1 MGAMTAMAAI
11 GATAATAEDDPPGT
25 REPDL
30 QDRVGALRDLHAAL
44 WAATPA
50 ELPVLGPRVGLRRH
64 FANARAAR
72 RLIDELAVELEQA
85 PEGERERQ
93 AWREQV
99 RERLQRFGDERL
111 GWPAGYRRLLF
122 ADAFFAASVAFARE
136 ARAFDPGLPLESLW
150 QALRNVWIGN
160 SLQIVLDLPVALNP
174 GLFAYSMLYP
184 LTDNLLDDPRVEC
197 GAKRAFNERFGRRLA
212 GLAVWPAGAGEAA
225 IFRLVE
231 RIEDEFPRQAYA
243 DVHASLL
250 AIHGGQV
257 LSLRQQDD
265 PGLTDAEI
273 LAISCEKGGTS
284 VLADL
289 YLVAGRA
296 SASEERFAFGYGVAL
311 QLLDD
316 LQDVESDLAAGHQTL
331 FTRAARRGALDAPA
345 SRLARFIDRVLDGEE
360 WLATPE
366 LAERQDLIRRNCR
379 TLLVGAVAEQP
390 RRFSRRFRRK
400 LARRWP
406 FAFRAMRRL
415 RRRAAKRY
423 QAAAASQHPGGG
435 AASPLDR
442 LLDQED

>member
-1 MGAMTAMAAI
+1 MV
-11 GATAATAEDDPPGT
+11 AEPLSNE

-30 QDRVGALRDLHAAL
+30 QFRVGALRDAHAAM
-44 WAATPA
+44 WSETPA

-72 RLIDELAVELEQA
+72 RLIDELAGELERVPDGE
-85 PEGERERQ
+85 PERR
-93 AWREQV
+93 AWREAL
-99 RERLQRFGDERL
+99 RERLQRFGDQRL

-136 ARAFDPGLPLESLW
+136 ARAFDPSLSLDSLW

-160 SLQIVLDLPVALNP
+160 SLQIVLDLPVALHP

-184 LTDNLLDDPRVEC
+184 LTDNLLDDPRIES

-212 GLAVWPAGAGEAA
+212 GLPVWPAGAGEAA

-231 RIEDEFPRQAYA
+231 RIEDEFPRHAFA

-257 LSLRQQDD
+257 LSLSQQDD
-265 PGLTDAEI
+265 PALTDAEI
-273 LAISCEKGGTS
+273 LAISCEKGGSS

-296 SASEERFAFGYGVAL
+296 GARQERFAFGYGVAL

-331 FTRAARRGALDAPA
+331 FTRAARRGALDGPA
-345 SRLARFIDRVLDGEE
+345 SRLARFIDRVLDDEE
-360 WLATPE
+360 VLGRPE
-366 LAERQDLIRRNCR
+366 LADRQDLIRRNCR
-379 TLLVGAVAEQP
+379 TLLLGAVAEQP

-415 RRRAAKRY
+415 RRRAQKRY
-423 QAAAASQHPGGG
+423 QMAATRNHPGVS
-435 AASPLDR
+435 ATSLLDR
-442 LLDQED
+442 LLAQQE

>member
-1 MGAMTAMAAI
+1 MV
-11 GATAATAEDDPPGT
+11 AEPLSNASA
-25 REPDL
+25 PDL
-30 QDRVGALRDLHAAL
+30 QVRVGALRDTHAAM
-44 WAATPA
+44 WAETPA

-72 RLIDELAVELEQA
+72 RLIDELAGELERVPDGE
-85 PEGERERQ
+85 PERL
-93 AWREQV
+93 AWREAL

-136 ARAFDPGLPLESLW
+136 ARAFDPDLSLDSLW

-160 SLQIVLDLPVALNP
+160 SLQIVLDLPVELNP

-184 LTDNLLDDPRVEC
+184 LTDNLLDDPRIES
-197 GAKRAFNERFGRRLA
+197 GAKRAFNERFGRRLT
-212 GLAVWPAGAGEAA
+212 GLPVWPAGAGEAA

-231 RIEDEFPRQAYA
+231 RIEDEFPRHVFA

-257 LSLRQQDD
+257 LSLSQQDD
-265 PGLTDAEI
+265 PALTDAEI
-273 LAISCEKGGTS
+273 LAISCEKGGSS

-296 SASEERFAFGYGVAL
+296 GAREERFAFGYGVAL

-331 FTRAARRGALDAPA
+331 FTRAARRGALDGPA
-345 SRLARFIDRVLDGEE
+345 SRLARFIDRVLDDEE
-360 WLATPE
+360 VLGRPE
-366 LAERQDLIRRNCR
+366 LADRQDLIRRNCR
-379 TLLVGAVAEQP
+379 TLLLGAVAEQP
-390 RRFSRRFRRK
+390 RRFSRRFRCK

-415 RRRAAKRY
+415 RRRAQKRY
-423 QAAAASQHPGGG
+423 ETATSRNHPGVS
-435 AASPLDR
+435 ATSLLDR
-442 LLDQED
+442 LLAQQE

>member
-1 MGAMTAMAAI
+1 MV
-11 GATAATAEDDPPGT
+11 AEPLSNTPEPGL
-25 REPDL
+25 RA
-30 QDRVGALRDLHAAL
+30 RVGPLRDAHAAM
-44 WAATPA
+44 WAETPA
-50 ELPVLGPRVGLRRH
+50 ELPVLGPRIGLRRH

-72 RLIDELAVELEQA
+72 RLIDELAVELERA
-85 PEGERERQ
+85 PEGEPERR
-93 AWREQV
+93 AWREAV

-122 ADAFFAASVAFARE
+122 ADAFFTTSVAFARE
-136 ARAFDPGLPLESLW
+136 ARAFDPSLPLDSLW

-184 LTDNLLDDPRVEC
+184 LTDNLLDDPRVES

-212 GLAVWPAGAGEAA
+212 GLPVLPAGAGEAA
-225 IFRLVE
+225 VFRLVE
-231 RIEDEFPRQAYA
+231 RIEDEFPRHAFA

-257 LSLRQQDD
+257 SSLSQQDD
-265 PGLTDAEI
+265 PALTDAEI
-273 LAISCEKGGTS
+273 LAISCEKGGSS

-296 SASEERFAFGYGVAL
+296 GEREERFAFGYGVAL

-331 FTRAARRGALDAPA
+331 FTRAAGRGVLDRPA
-345 SRLARFIDRVLDGEE
+345 SRLARFIDRVLDDEE
-360 WLATPE
+360 VPGRPE
-366 LAERQDLIRRNCR
+366 LADRQDLIRRNCR
-379 TLLVGAVAEQP
+379 TLLVGAIAEQP
-390 RRFSRRFRRK
+390 HRFSRRFRRQ

-415 RRRAAKRY
+415 RRRAQKRY
-423 QAAAASQHPGGG
+423 QMAATRHHPGVS
-435 AASPLDR
+435 ATSLLDR
-442 LLDQED
+442 LLAQQE